1 MLLQLPFLE
10 LLYLHRL
17 VNCSCRC
24 FFLLICKNIHPQLV
38 FSLLADTLLQ
48 KFASATSLFS
58 ILQILSCKNLHPQLP
73 FSLSCRYSPAKICIR
88 NLFFLYLADT
98 PLQKFAS
105 ATCFF
110 SACRYSPSKICIR
123 NLPFLYLADIPLQK
137 FASATCLFSILQ
149 IFPCKNLHP
158 QLAFSLSCRY
168 STLQYTLLLN
178 YSGFLLNYYF
188 DF

>member
-1 MLLQLPFLE
+1 MLFLE
-10 LLYLHRL
+10 LLYLHQLIRYL
-17 VNCSCRC
+17 CRC
-24 FFLLICKNIHPQLV
+24 FFLLIYKNMHPQLA
-38 FSLLADTLLQ
+38 FSLFCRYSPSKICIHNLPFLYLADTPLQ
-48 KFASATSLFS
+48 KFASATCFFS
-58 ILQILSCKNLHPQLP
+58 ILQILSFKNLHPQLA

-105 ATCFF
+105 ATC
-110 SACRYSPSKICIR
+110 S
-123 NLPFLYLADIPLQK
+123 
-137 FASATCLFSILQ
+137 FSILQ
-149 IFPCKNLHP
+149 ILPCKNLHP

>member
-58 ILQILSCKNLHPQLP
+58 ILQILPFKNLHPQLV

-88 NLFFLYLADT
+88 NLFFLCLQILSFKNLHPQLA
-98 PLQKFAS
+98 
-105 ATCFF
+105 F
-110 SACRYSPSKICIR
+110 SLSCRYSPAKICIR

-137 FASATCLFSILQ
+137 FASATCFFSILQ
-149 IFPCKNLHP
+149 ILHTP
-158 QLAFSLSCRY
+158 IHSSIK
-168 STLQYTLLLN
+168 LLWI
-178 YSGFLLNYYF
+178 FTELLF
-188 DF
+188 

>member
-1 MLLQLPFLE
+1 MLLQIPFLE

-17 VNCSCRC
+17 VKCSCRC

-48 KFASATSLFS
+48 
-58 ILQILSCKNLHPQLP
+58 NLHPQLP
-73 FSLSCRYSPAKICIR
+73 FSLSCRYSPSKICIH
-88 NLFFLYLADT
+88 NLLFLYLADT

-110 SACRYSPSKICIR
+110 S
-123 NLPFLYLADIPLQK
+123 
-137 FASATCLFSILQ
+137 ILQ
-149 IFPCKNLHP
+149 ILPCKNLHP

-168 STLQYTLLLN
+168 STLQHTLLFN
-178 YSGFLLNYYF
+178 LLWIF
-188 DF
+188 TELLF

>member
-1 MLLQLPFLE
+1 MLLQIPFLE

-17 VNCSCRC
+17 VKCSCRC

-48 KFASATSLFS
+48 KFASATCLFS
-58 ILQILSCKNLHPQLP
+58 ILQILSFKNLHPQLP
-73 FSLSCRYSPAKICIR
+73 FSLSCRYSPAKIYIR
-88 NLFFLYLADT
+88 D
-98 PLQKFAS
+98 
-105 ATCFF
+105 
-110 SACRYSPSKICIR
+110 
-123 NLPFLYLADIPLQK
+123 LPFLYPADTLLQK

-149 IFPCKNLHP
+149 ILPCKNLHP

>member
-1 MLLQLPFLE
+1 MLFSCPHRYADAFFRAAVSASAYKIPLQMLFS
-10 LLYLHRL
+10 
-17 VNCSCRC
+17 VN
-24 FFLLICKNIHPQLV
+24 I
-38 FSLLADTLLQ
+38 Q
-48 KFASATSLFS
+48 KYASATCLFS
-58 ILQILSCKNLHPQLP
+58 ILQILSFKNLHPQLA

-105 ATCFF
+105 ATC
-110 SACRYSPSKICIR
+110 S
-123 NLPFLYLADIPLQK
+123 
-137 FASATCLFSILQ
+137 FSILQ
-149 IFPCKNLHP
+149 ILPCKNLHP

>member
-1 MLLQLPFLE
+1 MPFLE

-58 ILQILSCKNLHPQLP
+58 ILQILSFKNLHPQLAL
-73 FSLSCRYSPAKICIR
+73 SLSCRYSPAKICIH
-88 NLFFLYLADT
+88 NLLFLYFADT

-105 ATCFF
+105 ATC
-110 SACRYSPSKICIR
+110 S
-123 NLPFLYLADIPLQK
+123 
-137 FASATCLFSILQ
+137 FSILQ
-149 IFPCKNLHP
+149 ILPCSN
-158 QLAFSLSCRY
+158 
-168 STLQYTLLLN
+168 TLFYLI
-178 YSGFLLNYYF
+178 YSGFLLDFYF

>member
-1 MLLQLPFLE
+1 MLLQMPFLE

-73 FSLSCRYSPAKICIR
+73 FSLSCRYSPSKICIH
-88 NLFFLYLADT
+88 NLPFLYLADT
-98 PLQKFAS
+98 PLQK
-105 ATCFF
+105 
-110 SACRYSPSKICIR
+110 ICIR
-123 NLPFLYLADIPLQK
+123 NLLFLYLADTPLFQ
-137 FASATCLFSILQ
+137 
-149 IFPCKNLHP
+149 H
-158 QLAFSLSCRY
+158 
-168 STLQYTLLLN
+168 TLLLN

>member
-1 MLLQLPFLE
+1 MPFLE

-24 FFLLICKNIHPQLV
+24 FFLLICKNIHPQLF
-38 FSLLADTLLQ
+38 FSLLADTPLQ

-58 ILQILSCKNLHPQLP
+58 ILQILS
-73 FSLSCRYSPAKICIR
+73 F
-88 NLFFLYLADT
+88 
-98 PLQKFAS
+98 
-105 ATCFF
+105 
-110 SACRYSPSKICIR
+110 
-123 NLPFLYLADIPLQK
+123 
-137 FASATCLFSILQ
+137 
-149 IFPCKNLHP
+149 KNLHP

-168 STLQYTLLLN
+168 SPSKICIHNLLFLYLADTLLQKFASATCSFSILQILPCSNTLFYLN

>member
-1 MLLQLPFLE
+1 MLLQIPFLE

-88 NLFFLYLADT
+88 NFPFLHLADTLLQKFASAISLSDSLQILSFKNLHPQLALSLSCRYSPAKICIRNLLFLYLADT
-98 PLQKFAS
+98 PLS
-105 ATCFF
+105 NT
-110 SACRYSPSKICIR
+110 
-123 NLPFLYLADIPLQK
+123 
-137 FASATCLFSILQ
+137 LF
-149 IFPCKNLHP
+149 
-158 QLAFSLSCRY
+158 Y
-168 STLQYTLLLN
+168 
-178 YSGFLLNYYF
+178 
-188 DF
+188 